1 MLTNSKESLKCLEYR
16 GRATGAG
23 RWVGHSSQTT
33 WSCLGE
39 HSYMCFCFKNN
50 GNLKQETAMIIFLK
64 DLSVCGRYET
74 VKVLRL

>member
-1 MLTNSKESLKCLEYR
+1 MLTNPQSDHMELP
-16 GRATGAG
+16 GRAQLD
-23 RWVGHSSQTT
+23 V
-33 WSCLGE
+33 
-39 HSYMCFCFKNN
+39 CFCFKNN